1 MTKKLLEVK
10 NISKSFPGVK
20 ALQNVSFSVNKG
32 EVRGLMGENG
42 AGKST
47 LIKIL
52 TGIYKKDEEKGQIFF
67 DGELLDISSPKKVEE
82 AGISTIYQ
90 ELNLIPYLS
99 VAENI
104 FLGREIKKG
113 KIIDW
118 KATYKKAQEIMDSFN
133 IEIDVKTPL
142 YQLSAAYQQ
151 LTQVARAVSVDAKLI
166 IMDEPTSSLDEN
178 EVGLLL
184 EVVRGLQRKGVAI
197 IFISHRL
204 DEIYAICKTLTI
216 LKDGEYIGTYES
228 EDLNQQELVSLM
240 IGREY
245 VAPNCKISL
254 VNKDAKS
261 VVCSENISD
270 SHMVQDMSIDIK
282 VGECVGLAGLLGSG
296 RTEFTNILFGMSKP
310 KKGKI
315 FINGKEKIIKN
326 PQDAIKHRFAYLSEE
341 RKTEGIIPN
350 MTIRE
355 NITIAMLPKISRY
368 GIVDRK
374 KEEEIVEEFIK
385 KLNIRTPDMEKKIVE
400 LSGGNQ
406 QKALIARWLAMD
418 PQLIMMDEPLR
429 GIDVGAKGEIE
440 EIIQELVNSGIS
452 IVMIAAELAE
462 LVRNCSRLYVM
473 RDGFGVGEL
482 IGEEIC
488 DSKIIETIACSVKE
502 DGKVSQS

>member
-1 MTKKLLEVK
+1 MSQKLLEVK

-20 ALQNVSFSVNKG
+20 ALQNVSFSVGEG
-32 EVRGLMGENG
+32 EVRALMGENG

-52 TGIYKKDEEKGQIFF
+52 TGIYKKDEGEGEIFF
-67 DGELLDISSPKKVEE
+67 DGKLLDTSSPHKVEE

-113 KIIDW
+113 KMIDW
-118 KATYKKAQEIMDSFN
+118 NATYKKAQEIMNGFN
-133 IEIDVKTPL
+133 INVDVRTPV

-151 LTQVARAVSVDAKLI
+151 LTQVARAVSIDAKLM

-178 EVGLLL
+178 EVELLL
-184 EVVRGLQRKGVAI
+184 DVVRGLQKKGIAI

-204 DEIYAICKTLTI
+204 DEVYAICESLTV
-216 LKDGEYIGTYES
+216 LKDGEYVGTYQS
-228 EDLNQQELVSLM
+228 CDTNQQQLVSLM

-245 VAPNCKISL
+245 VAPSCKIN
-254 VNKDAKS
+254 VVGKDAKA
-261 VVCSENISD
+261 VVSAKDVSD
-270 SHMVQDMSIDIK
+270 GHMVENMSIDIK
-282 VGECVGLAGLLGSG
+282 EGECVGLAGLLGSG
-296 RTEFTNILFGMSKP
+296 RTEFTNVLFGMNQPES
-310 KKGKI
+310 GKI
-315 FINGKEKIIKN
+315 YINGKETHIKD
-326 PQDAIKHRFAYLSEE
+326 PKDAINHRFAYLSEE

-350 MTIRE
+350 MTVRE
-355 NITIAMLPKISRY
+355 NITLAMLPRISKF

-374 KEEEIVEEFIK
+374 KEEEIVADFIK
-385 KLNIRTPDMEKKIVE
+385 RLNVKTPDMNKKIGE

-406 QKALIARWLAMD
+406 QKVLIARWLAMN

-440 EIIQELVNSGIS
+440 EIIQELVDSGIS
-452 IVMIAAELAE
+452 VVMIAAELAE

-473 RDGFGVGEL
+473 RDGVGVGEL
-482 IGEEIC
+482 IGEDIC
-488 DSKIIETIACSVKE
+488 DDRIIETIASASCE
-502 DGKVSQS
+502 DGKVS